1 MSGPWLPSSGRAVN
15 ANAEPS
21 GAYAAVVSR
30 TFRSRAISTTEADGD
45 VEGDSLGVELGASLG
60 VAVGGMDVVG
70 GADGVAG
77 GEVGVGVG
85 VGDREGGGETV
96 VGDDPAGVGE
106 ATGCWVATAIAKT
119 LPPDPLPFE
128 TTTRGRSPAPAAAP
142 KTVSGL
148 ATGPIVWVSLGPEAS
163 QPFVVGPQ
171 TRLNSR

>member
-1 MSGPWLPSSGRAVN
+1 VN

-45 VEGDSLGVELGASLG
+45 AEGDSLGAELGASLG
-60 VAVGGMDVVG
+60 VAVGGVDVVG
-70 GADGVAG
+70 GADGVADG
-77 GEVGVGVG
+77 LIGVGVG
-85 VGDREGGGETV
+85 EREGGGDTV

-106 ATGCWVATAIAKT
+106 ATGSWVATAIANT